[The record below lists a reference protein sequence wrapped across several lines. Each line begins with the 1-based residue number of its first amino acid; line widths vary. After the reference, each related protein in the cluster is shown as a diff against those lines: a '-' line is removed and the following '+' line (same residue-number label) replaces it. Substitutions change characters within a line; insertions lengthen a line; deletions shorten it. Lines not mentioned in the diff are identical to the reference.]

1 MKTNKLKKNA
11 IKIAILLGVIAVTMI
26 CINLP
31 IFAGQN
37 SNISLVMTVIFAS
50 VIYAYMKDFSKRIAV
65 SCAILLF
72 FIYVIFAWALAY
84 EATIFTRGA
93 IVLTQ
98 TAILLFAYVCG
109 RIAQEKTTQK
119 IKQEVSKYV
128 SEKVLDKID
137 DDDISSTV
145 GTKELL
151 TVMFID
157 MRGFTAISEK
167 YPVEKVI
174 EILNTYYREIVP
186 VIKKYNG
193 VVNKYI
199 GDAILA
205 VFSDENP
212 EIHARNAVKA
222 GKAILKK
229 LKYLQEMQEANGEEK
244 STAGIGISTGEVFV
258 GHIGTSDRCEYTV
271 IGDTV
276 NLANRTESVNRVYK
290 TEILITEKTYPYV
303 KSIADVIKISD
314 VEMKGKRERVN
325 IYEVLRVVV

>member
-1 MKTNKLKKNA
+1 MRNKIKKYALKLA
-11 IKIAILLGVIAVTMI
+11 IFLGIIAVTMI

-31 IFAGQN
+31 VFANQN
-37 SNISLVMTVIFAS
+37 SNISLCMTIIFA
-50 VIYAYMKDFSKRIAV
+50 VATYCYLKDFSRWIAIN
-65 SCAILLF
+65 SAILLF
-72 FIYVIFAWALAY
+72 FIYAIFAGALAL
-84 EATIFTRGA
+84 ESATFTRGA

-98 TAILLFAYVCG
+98 TAILIFAFICG
-109 RIAQEKTTQK
+109 KITREKTAQK
-119 IKQEVSKYV
+119 IKHEVSKYV

-137 DDDISSTV
+137 SDDFSSTV

-157 MRGFTAISEK
+157 MRGFTEISEK

-212 EIHARNAVKA
+212 EVHARNAVKA

-229 LKYLQEMQEANGEEK
+229 LKYLQEMQEAYGEEK
-244 STAGIGISTGEVFV
+244 ITAGIGISTGEVFV
-258 GHIGTSDRCEYTV
+258 GHIGTTDRCEYTV
-271 IGDTV
+271 VGDTV
-276 NLANRTESVNRVYK
+276 NLANRTESANRIYK
-290 TEILITEKTYPYV
+290 TQILITEKTYPYV
-303 KSIADVIKISD
+303 KDIADVIKISD
-314 VEMKGKRERVN
+314 VEMKGKKEKVN
-325 IYEVLRVVV
+325 IYEVLRILGD